1 MNEKTLSVESIYEGR
16 VLDLEALDVELE
28 SGIRTKRE
36 IVRHKGAS
44 AVLAR
49 REDGNFVLVRQYRK
63 PVECDVLEIIAGML
77 DEGESP
83 DRCASR
89 EVKEETGYDVKLL
102 SKLGEV
108 WSSPGYSSEC
118 IHVFFAELSGAAGE
132 SQLDEDEMLEVVVL
146 DEAAIEAMIRSGEIQ
161 DAKTLASWCMWKA
174 RA

>member
-1 MNEKTLSVESIYEGR
+1 MNEKTLSVESIHEGR
-16 VLDLEALDVELE
+16 VLDLELLDVELE

-83 DRCASR
+83 DKCASR